1 MIFYRLKITVLFACI
16 LCFATN
22 AQAQLKNLQA
32 SLEVEDSY
40 FSIRNKSNK
49 NLSISYQILRLEENS
64 TNTVNEGKTFL
75 GCILKNETLQ
85 KAKGVYSNGNLDKTL
100 LNIIQQDNVL
110 YEVLQNNDLLLDI
123 IQQDNVL
130 YDIIQQDNVLYD
142 IIQQDNVLY
151 DIIQQDNVLYDIIQQ
166 DNVLYDIIQQ
176 DNVLYDI
183 IQQDNVLY
191 DVGDVSIT
199 LVKDDIVSMPKKK
212 RTTIDIEE
220 ALITEAGTYIL
231 VINVLK
237 NNGNHK
243 MNLEQE
249 SSPKKEINAYPNP
262 VQDRVNIE
270 LPNDGSD
277 TFDLILT
284 DTQGSIVYT
293 ETTVSNKQFHQLY
306 RKNISSGI
314 YLLTVKGATETYT
327 TKLIF
332 E

>member
-1 MIFYRLKITVLFACI
+1 MIFQQLKIFMLLACI
-16 LCFATN
+16 LGFTTN
-22 AQAQLKNLQA
+22 VQAQLKNLEA
-32 SLEVEDSY
+32 SLEVDDSY

-64 TNTVNEGKTFL
+64 TNTANEGKTFL
-75 GCILKNETLQ
+75 GFIKKNENLQ
-85 KAKGVYSNGNLDKTL
+85 KAKAVYSNGNLDKTL

-110 YEVLQNNDLLLDI
+110 YDI
-123 IQQDNVL
+123 IQQDNVLYDIIQQDSVL

-151 DIIQQDNVLYDIIQQ
+151 DIIQQDNVLYEIGDI
-166 DNVLYDIIQQ
+166 
-176 DNVLYDI
+176 
-183 IQQDNVLY
+183 
-191 DVGDVSIT
+191 SIT

-231 VINVLK
+231 VINELK

-243 MNLEQE
+243 MDLEQE
-249 SSPKKEINAYPNP
+249 ISPKKEINVYPNP

-277 TFDLILT
+277 TYDLVLT
-284 DTQGSIVYT
+284 DTQGMVVYA
-293 ETTVSNKQFHQLY
+293 ETAVSNKQFHRLY

-314 YLLTVKGATETYT
+314 YLLTLKGATETYT